1 VDLAI
6 AAKKSTQGG
15 SMPADQ
21 STRAQALA
29 RLAAFVGEWTEQ
41 VTLPGAAP
49 VQARGRTV
57 FEWGPGGQF
66 LLERSQWPDPDFPDS
81 LAIIAASPDGASY
94 TRHYFDSRGV
104 VRIYAM
110 SFRDGIWTLVRDAPD
125 FTPLQFAQ
133 RFTGRFT
140 DDGSVIH
147 GAWETAGDG
156 ERWEHDFDLTYTKLT

>member
-1 VDLAI
+1 VAGFVIFDGVE
-6 AAKKSTQGG
+6 GG
-15 SMPADQ
+15 EAQ
-21 STRAQALA
+21 VHLEWLTRPYNIFAVAVWRLSA
-29 RLAAFVGEWTEQ
+29 RHQHGKV
-41 VTLPGAAP
+41 
-49 VQARGRTV
+49 
-57 FEWGPGGQF
+57 
-66 LLERSQWPDPDFPDS
+66 PDS

-140 DDGSVIH
+140 DNGSVIH